1 MKDGTKLGFE
11 VRADGFSLETG
22 VGDDDVGWNVGKFVG
37 SIVGL
42 DVGMEEVGTID
53 GKDDGFKVGWDDG
66 LSGMTDSPGVGPRDG
81 TNVLGGVVGT
91 NVGVAVIGDIVGIK
105 DGSRLDPEPDGGA
118 VGVTVGI
125 VES

>member
-1 MKDGTKLGFE
+1 VGKEVGKLVVDNVG
-11 VRADGFSLETG
+11 VSLETG

-66 LSGMTDSPGVGPRDG
+66 LPGMTDSPGVGPRDG
-81 TNVLGGVVGT
+81 TNVLGGVEGT
-91 NVGVAVIGDIVGIK
+91 NLGPVASTCSFVGEGVGAIVGEV
-105 DGSRLDPEPDGGA
+105 GSRSDCE
-118 VGVTVGI
+118 
-125 VES
+125 